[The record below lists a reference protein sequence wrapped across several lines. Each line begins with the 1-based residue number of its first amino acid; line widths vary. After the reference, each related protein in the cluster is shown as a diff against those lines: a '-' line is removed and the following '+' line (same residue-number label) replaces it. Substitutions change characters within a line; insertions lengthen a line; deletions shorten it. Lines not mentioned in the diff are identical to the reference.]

1 MAMISELKIEEWHQ
15 RLEAIKREAEKLPS
29 AIERAV
35 VKKKVEE
42 LMHRASDTANSTSQ
56 KLLWR

>member
-1 MAMISELKIEEWHQ
+1 MTSKLKIEKWHR

-29 AIERAV
+29 IREREV
-35 VKKKVEE
+35 VTKKVEE
-42 LMHRASDTANSTSQ
+42 LMHRASDTANATSP